1 MGHQYKMKSEF
12 KKHDPYTKPESAGEM
27 EFQKNVKFRLA
38 FFYSITFKNLVIFLV
53 IFLAALGPLAYS
65 YWVDIKKNH
74 IDSLARQ
81 LEIIANQAV
90 KKIDPILVQVLER
103 KEFTGT
109 EPHTNLVNFL
119 KEIQVDFNVDNV
131 VVMKKHPNGKFYFIA
146 DGNNQFFVTQDVF
159 LHERFPETLKAA
171 NGAWENTGRMNTG
184 LFGFGTYEYLQFNEP
199 IVYEGKV
206 IAILMVNKFAE
217 DVDQA
222 IQMDAINVLLMS
234 VAILLLGWIFFW
246 TFSTKLLRPLV
257 RLRDATYQVAEGN
270 LDIEIDPI
278 RGRDEIS
285 QLNESFRVMVREVR
299 SSRLLLE
306 KNNRELKR
314 TIAKVQLM
322 EDLENNLSKF
332 VPQDVRKALRID
344 PEALEKGKIEEDV
357 TVLFLD
363 VEGSTLL
370 IEVMEPEVIDDLI
383 QDYFSKYLDCIYE
396 NNGDITETAGDG
408 LMIIFRGEISNL
420 HAFNAVKTALTI
432 QTVTQ
437 VICEGKEKEEDCL
450 KINIGINSGSALV
463 GFSKFEAISGT
474 RITFTATGRTT
485 ILAARLQDIAKNG
498 SIVIS
503 TETMERVKTQNYDKK
518 LIWNA
523 EDLGE
528 IELKNLINPGNV
540 FRIWRS
546 G

>member
-1 MGHQYKMKSEF
+1 M
-12 KKHDPYTKPESAGEM
+12 
-27 EFQKNVKFRLA
+27 A
-38 FFYSITFKNLVIFLV
+38 FFYSITFKNLIIFLL
-53 IFLAALGPLAYS
+53 IFFAALGPLVYS
-65 YWVDIKKNH
+65 YWTDIKRNH
-74 IDSLARQ
+74 IDSLAKQ
-81 LEIIANQAV
+81 LEIIADLAV

-109 EPHTNLVNFL
+109 GPHKSLVNFL
-119 KEIQVDFNVDNV
+119 KEIQVDFNVDNA
-131 VVMKKHPNGKFYFIA
+131 VVMKREQNGKFYYIA
-146 DGNNQFFVTQDVF
+146 DGNSQFFVTQDVF

-199 IVYEGKV
+199 IVHEGKV
-206 IAILMVNKFAE
+206 IAILMINKFAE

-222 IQMDAINVLLMS
+222 IRMDAINVLLMS

-246 TFSTKLLRPLV
+246 AISTKLLRPLV
-257 RLRDATYQVAEGN
+257 RLRDATYQLAEGN

-299 SSRLLLE
+299 MSRELLE

-314 TIAKVQLM
+314 TIARVQLM
-322 EDLENNLSKF
+322 EDLEKNLSKF
-332 VPQDVRKALRID
+332 VPQNVRKTLGTD
-344 PEALEKGKIEEDV
+344 PGALEKGKIEEDV

-370 IEVMEPEVIDDLI
+370 TEAMEPEKIDELI
-383 QDYFSKYLDCIYE
+383 QDYFSQYLDCIYE

-408 LMIIFRGEISNL
+408 LMIIFRGDKSNL

-437 VICEGKEKEEDCL
+437 EICEGKEKGEDCL

-463 GFSKFEAISGT
+463 GFTKFEAISGT

-485 ILAARLQDIAKNG
+485 ILAARLQDIANNG

-503 TETMERVKTQNYDKK
+503 TETMERVKFQKYDSN
-518 LIWNA
+518 LIWSV

-528 IELKNLINPGNV
+528 IELKNLIDPENV
-540 FRIWRS
+540 FKIWGTENS
-546 G
+546 N